1 MTRAVAALF
10 GACLLACAAVVNAA
24 APAFV
29 EGRNYTVLVPAQ
41 RTAVPPGKVEVLEV
55 FSYGCPACNT
65 FQPLMEQLRKALPPN
80 AQLMLLHAAFN
91 KAESWPLFQ
100 RAYFTAASLG
110 VADRAH
116 QAMFDAIWKTGE
128 LAIVEDGGRRL
139 KNPPPTMEQVARFYQ
154 RTTGVPADKFVA
166 ASKSFSVDA
175 RVRSAD
181 QQIVAM
187 AVPGTPCLVVNGKYR
202 IEMQSLTS
210 LDELIQL
217 VNFLVAKESRGG

>member
-24 APAFV
+24 APQFV
-29 EGRNYTVLVPAQ
+29 EGRHYTVLVPAQ
-41 RTAVPPGKVEVLEV
+41 RTAVPAGKVEVLEV
-55 FSYGCPACNT
+55 FSYGCPACNG
-65 FQPLMEQLRKALPPN
+65 FQPWMEQLKKALPAN
-80 AQLMLLHAAFN
+80 AQVMLLHASFN
-91 KAESWPLFQ
+91 AAESWPLFQ

-110 VADRAH
+110 VAERAH

-128 LAIVEDGGRRL
+128 LAIVDPSGQRL
-139 KNPPPTMEQVARFYQ
+139 KNPPPSMEDVARFYQ
-154 RTTGVPADKFVA
+154 RTTGVPAEKFIA

-187 AVPGTPCLVVNGKYR
+187 AVPGTPCIVVNGKYR
-202 IEMQSLTS
+202 VEMQSLRG
-210 LDELIQL
+210 LDELVQL
-217 VNFLVAKESRGG
+217 VNFLVAKESHA